1 MAWVSS
7 VNEQLDRMLVAMTSA
22 HITQSAPPLVSRE
35 WSPGRIRVFGRVA
48 IQQKKFNAETD
59 VTHRRVDYCFPAS
72 LLFISSREG
81 SSHTA
86 LRSRATT
93 LQEFCDSL
101 PSFQPGSKACLASI
115 NGPYNNRPDEKTLS
129 YLHEMKQIMKRISTQ
144 VEELNDCDAAAVL
157 EKDFHDAKRK
167 KKKQTNKGN
176 RSEIV
181 TSNTTSNTDE
191 STPVRPHSSKRLLKR
206 KRYHNFCP
214 RILAHDFLAY
224 RRVDRIFHRATIRLE
239 GISDTDNVESPTL
252 SSTDAKNRPFIV
264 ISLTGDLFLQEQVVR
279 LIGLLIAICRGV
291 SLLIKGS

>member
-1 MAWVSS
+1 
-7 VNEQLDRMLVAMTSA
+7 MLVAMTTARIARSA
-22 HITQSAPPLVSRE
+22 SSGVSRD
-35 WSPGRIRVFGRVA
+35 WSPGRIRVFGRVVV
-48 IQQKKFNAETD
+48 QQKKFNAETD

-72 LLFISSREG
+72 LLFVPSREV

-101 PSFQPGSKACLASI
+101 PSFPPGSKACLGSI
-115 NGPYNNRPDEKTLS
+115 DGPCNNRPDEETLS
-129 YLHEMKQIMKRISTQ
+129 YLHDMKKIMKRISTQ
-144 VEELNDCDAAAVL
+144 VEELNDRDAAAVL

-167 KKKQTNKGN
+167 KKKQTRKGD
-176 RSEIV
+176 RSEKV
-181 TSNTTSNTDE
+181 SSNTTPNMDE
-191 STPVRPHSSKRLLKR
+191 STPAGRHHSSKRLLKR

-239 GISDTDNVESPTL
+239 GISDTENVV
-252 SSTDAKNRPFIV
+252 SSTFSSSTNTRDRPFIV

-279 LIGLLIAICRGV
+279 LIGLLIAICRGA
-291 SLLIKGS
+291 SFFIQGTCIFR